1 MIATDTNKHWVSL
14 DQQYYVP
21 TYGRYPIALS
31 HGKGAHVWD
40 VEGKEYI
47 DMLAGIAVNTLGHAH
62 PELVQTISEQ
72 AARLMHISNFYVSKP
87 QMLLA
92 QKLAQLSGLSRT
104 FFTNSGA
111 ESVEGALKFARRY
124 AHSRGRGGEIISF
137 EGCFHGRTL
146 ATIATGKAQMQQGF
160 DPIPGGF
167 TQIPFNDIEAFKKA
181 ISQNT
186 AAVILEPIQGEGGI
200 NPTDGQFSRALR
212 QICTE
217 QDIVLICDE
226 VQAGIA
232 RTGKIF
238 AKEHNQVQPDI
249 ITLAKGLGG
258 GFPIGAIITN
268 SAVSDALQPGDHG
281 TTYGGNPLACAV
293 ALKVLEIIE
302 RDNLLAAV
310 QEKGAWLR
318 ARLEKLAPQHIT
330 RVKGAGLMIGVEF
343 KQETKPLVA
352 HLLQKG
358 VLANATAGNI
368 LRLVPPL
375 NIEQADLEK
384 VLVILEESIAEV
396 YGG

>member
-1 MIATDTNKHWVSL
+1 MENSNTNEAWVAL

-21 TYGRYPIALS
+21 TFGRYPIALS
-31 HGKGAHVWD
+31 NGKGAHVWD

-62 PELVQTISEQ
+62 QELVDTLCEQ
-72 AARLMHISNFYVSKP
+72 AAQLMHISNFYVSKP
-87 QMLLA
+87 QVQLA

-111 ESVEGALKFARRY
+111 ESVEGAIKFARRY
-124 AHSRGRGGEIISF
+124 AHSIGRGGEIISF

-160 DPIPGGF
+160 GPIPGGF
-167 TQIPFNDIEAFKKA
+167 RQIPFNDIEAFKKA
-181 ISQNT
+181 ISKNT
-186 AAVILEPIQGEGGI
+186 AGVILEPIQGEGGI
-200 NPTDGQFSRALR
+200 NPTDGVFSRALR

-217 QDIVLICDE
+217 HNIVLICDE

-268 SAVSDALQPGDHG
+268 QKVSDAIQPGDHG
-281 TTYGGNPLACAV
+281 TTYGGNPLGCAV

-302 RDNLLAAV
+302 RDNLLAEV
-310 QEKGAWLR
+310 TEKGAWLR
-318 ARLEKLAPQHIT
+318 EKLEHIAPDYIV
-330 RVKGAGLMIGVEF
+330 RVKGHGLMIGVEF

-358 VLANATAGNI
+358 VLANATAGTI

-375 NIEQADLEK
+375 NITYSDMTAVLE
-384 VLVILEESIAEV
+384 ILETAIPEV
-396 YGG
+396 YGR